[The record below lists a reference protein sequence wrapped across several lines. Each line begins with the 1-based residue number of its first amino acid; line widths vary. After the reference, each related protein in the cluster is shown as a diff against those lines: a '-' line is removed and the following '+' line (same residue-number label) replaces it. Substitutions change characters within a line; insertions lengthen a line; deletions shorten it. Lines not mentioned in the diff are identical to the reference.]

1 LWQLGQLKKPFPFR
15 MGFVATPFWEK
26 RLMCARSFAGPG
38 SLLGCLNQFLTP
50 DVWRQAQAVPG
61 APRQKSRWN
70 LHRLTFVLL
79 ALTWCTGDSVP
90 ERFETARAWY
100 VACYQSRKRPG
111 KTCPSFLKALVKLPM
126 PVLRALSAGV
136 RHRIFTLFANSLLY
150 RGFHP
155 FGCDG
160 TRKECPRTPEL
171 EQRLGEAGKKDS
183 APTLWITAIV
193 HLRYGLL
200 WSWRLGK
207 GTASEQLHLIY
218 LLATLPARSLLVTD
232 AGYIGYE
239 LFVALITTH
248 VHYLIRMS
256 SRATLYTEDQKPLRQ
271 WRQGLVWYWP
281 QWASDRKLPPVQ
293 ARLLRVQGKNADVWL
308 LTDVL
313 NTKELSHAM
322 AAQFYRW
329 RWRNE
334 GFFRTYKRTISGVK
348 FRSRTVAQL
357 HREAEGSLLAVQV
370 LLAHA
375 AWELRHY
382 GEPEEIRVS
391 ARQVLVLI
399 RQDIVLHIGMYLGPR
414 QRQTYVVRLQ
424 RALQRERRRRTP
436 KACRTWPRR
445 KPHKPPK
452 PPKIRRMTDK
462 LKARADK
469 IFQASWTHQ

>member
-1 LWQLGQLKKPFPFR
+1 MRHGS
-15 MGFVATPFWEK
+15 A
-26 RLMCARSFAGPG
+26 AAAG

-61 APRQKSRWN
+61 APRRNARWN

-79 ALTWCTGDSVP
+79 AMTWCSADSIP
-90 ERFETARAWY
+90 ECFETARAWY
-100 VACYQSRKRPG
+100 VAGYQSRKRPG
-111 KTCPSFLKALVKLPM
+111 STCPGFLKALIGVPA
-126 PVLRALSAGV
+126 PVLRALAAGV
-136 RHRIFTLFANSLLY
+136 RRRIFTLFGTLLLD

-160 TRKECPRTPEL
+160 SSKECPRTAEL
-171 EQRLGEAGKKDS
+171 EQRMGKVGKKDS
-183 APTLWITAIV
+183 APSLWLTAIV

-207 GTASEQLHLIY
+207 GTASEQLHLVH

-232 AGYIGYE
+232 AGYLGYE
-239 LFVALITTH
+239 LFVAMATTQ
-248 VHYLIRMS
+248 VRYLIRMS
-256 SRATLYTEDQKPLRQ
+256 SRTTLYTEDQQPLRK

-281 QWASDRKLPPVQ
+281 KWAQDANLTPLR
-293 ARLLRVQGKNADVWL
+293 ARLLRVSGKNADVWL

-313 NTKELSHAM
+313 DSHQLSHAT
-322 AAQFYRW
+322 AAQWYRW

-334 GFFRTYKRTISGVK
+334 GLFRTYKRTISGVK
-348 FRSRTVAQL
+348 FRARTVAQV
-357 HREAEGSLLAVQV
+357 HREAEASLLAVQI

-375 AWELRHY
+375 AWELRDQ
-382 GEPEEIRVS
+382 GEPEEMRVS

-399 RQDIVLHIGMYLGPR
+399 RQDIVMQVGMYLGPR
-414 QRQTYVVRLQ
+414 QRQTYVARLA
-424 RALQRERRRRTP
+424 RAVHRERTRHSA

-452 PPKIRRMTDK
+452 PPKIHRMSK
-462 LKARADK
+462 ELKDLADK
-469 IFQASWTHQ
+469 TFRAARQQN

>member
-1 LWQLGQLKKPFPFR
+1 
-15 MGFVATPFWEK
+15 
-26 RLMCARSFAGPG
+26 MCARSFAGPG
-38 SLLGCLNQFLTP
+38 SLLGCLNHFLTP

-61 APRQKSRWN
+61 APRRNARWN

-79 ALTWCTGDSVP
+79 ALTWCAGDSIP
-90 ERFETARAWY
+90 ECFETARAWY

-111 KTCPSFLKALVKLPM
+111 ITCPGFLKALVGVPV
-126 PVLRALSAGV
+126 PVLRALAAGV
-136 RHRIFTLFANSLLY
+136 RRRIFTLFDEWLLY

-160 TRKECPRTPEL
+160 TRKECPRSAEL
-171 EQRLGEAGKKDS
+171 ERRMGEAGKKDS

-207 GTASEQLHLIY
+207 GTASEQLHLIH

-239 LFVALITTH
+239 LFVAM
-248 VHYLIRMS
+248 VAAKVRFLIRMS
-256 SRATLYTEDQKPLRQ
+256 SRATLYTEDRQPLKK

-281 QWASDRKLPPVQ
+281 QWAQKAALPPIR
-293 ARLLRVQGKNADVWL
+293 ARLLRISGKNADVWL

-313 NTKELSHAM
+313 DSKELSHAT
-322 AAQFYRW
+322 ASLFYRW

-334 GFFRTYKRTISGVK
+334 GLFRTYKRTISGVK
-348 FRSRTVAQL
+348 FRSRTVAQI
-357 HREAEGSLLAVQV
+357 HREAEGSLLAVQI

-375 AWELRHY
+375 AWELRHH
-382 GEPEEIRVS
+382 GEPEEMHVS
-391 ARQVLVLI
+391 ARRVLVLI
-399 RQDIVLHIGMYLGPR
+399 RQDIVIQIGMYLGPR
-414 QRQTYVVRLQ
+414 QRQTYAARL
-424 RALQRERRRRTP
+424 ASAIQRERTRRSP
-436 KACRTWPRR
+436 KACRSWPRR

-452 PPKIRRMTDK
+452 PPKIRRMSK
-462 LKARADK
+462 ELKDRADTM
-469 IFQASWTHQ
+469 FRASWKPN

>member
-1 LWQLGQLKKPFPFR
+1 
-15 MGFVATPFWEK
+15 
-26 RLMCARSFAGPG
+26 MCARRSFAGRG
-38 SLLGCLNQFLTP
+38 SLLGCLNQFLTS

-61 APRQKSRWN
+61 APRRNARWN

-90 ERFETARAWY
+90 ECFETARAWY
-100 VACYQSRKRPG
+100 VAGYQSRKRPG
-111 KTCPSFLKALVKLPM
+111 VTCSGFLKALVGLPT
-126 PVLRALSAGV
+126 PVLRSLAAGV
-136 RHRIFTLFANSLLY
+136 RRRIFTLFGERLRY

-160 TRKECPRTPEL
+160 SRKECPRTAEL
-171 EQRLGEAGKKDS
+171 EQRMGLAGKKDS
-183 APTLWITAIV
+183 APTLWLTAVV

-200 WSWRLGK
+200 WSWRLGQ
-207 GTASEQLHLIY
+207 GTASEQLHLIH
-218 LLATLPARSLLVTD
+218 LLVTLPARSLLVTD

-239 LFVALITTH
+239 LLVAMVAAK

-256 SRATLYTEDQKPLRQ
+256 SRATLYTEDRQPLRK

-281 QWASDRKLPPVQ
+281 QWAQDENLPPIR
-293 ARLLRVQGKNADVWL
+293 ARLLRITGKNADVWL

-313 NTKELSHAM
+313 DAKELSHPTAS
-322 AAQFYRW
+322 QLYRW

-334 GFFRTYKRTISGVK
+334 GLFRTYKRTISGVK
-348 FRSRTVAQL
+348 FRARTVAQVQ
-357 HREAEGSLLAVQV
+357 REAAGSLLALQI

-375 AWELRHY
+375 VWELRDH
-382 GEPEEIRVS
+382 GEPEEMQVS

-399 RQDIVLHIGMYLGPR
+399 RHDIVIQVGMYLGPR
-414 QRQTYVVRLQ
+414 QRQTYLVRLQ
-424 RALQRERRRRTP
+424 RALRRERIRRSP

-452 PPKIRRMTDK
+452 PPKIRRMTK
-462 LKARADK
+462 ELKARADK
-469 IFQASWTHQ
+469 MFQESWNQN

>member
-1 LWQLGQLKKPFPFR
+1 
-15 MGFVATPFWEK
+15 MGT
-26 RLMCARSFAGPG
+26 RSFAGSG
-38 SLLGCLNQFLTP
+38 SFLGCLNHFLTP

-61 APRQKSRWN
+61 APRRKARWN
-70 LHRLTFVLL
+70 LHRLVLVLL
-79 ALTWCTGDSVP
+79 AITWCSGDSVP

-111 KTCPSFLKALVKLPM
+111 ITCPGFLKALSGLPLL
-126 PVLRALSAGV
+126 VLRALAEGV
-136 RHRIFTLFANSLLY
+136 RRRLFTLFGERLRY
-150 RGFHP
+150 RGWHV

-160 TRKECPRTPEL
+160 SRKECPRAVEL
-171 EQRLGEAGKKDS
+171 EQRLGQAGKKDS
-183 APTLWITAIV
+183 APTLWLTTIV

-239 LFVALITTH
+239 LFVAMVDAH
-248 VHYLIRMS
+248 VRFLIRMS
-256 SRATLYTEDQKPLRQ
+256 SRATLYTEDRQPLKR
-271 WRQGLVWYWP
+271 WRRGLVWYWP
-281 QWASDRKLPPVQ
+281 GWAQKAKLPPVR
-293 ARLLRVQGKNADVWL
+293 ARLLRVTGKNHAVWL

-313 NTKELSHAM
+313 ESKQLSHGA

-334 GFFRTYKRTISGVK
+334 GLFRTYKRTISGVK
-348 FRSRTVAQL
+348 FQSRTVRQV
-357 HREAEGSLLAVQV
+357 HREAEGSLLAVQI

-375 AWELRHY
+375 AWELRHH
-382 GEPEEIRVS
+382 GEPEEMRVS

-399 RQDIVLHIGMYLGPR
+399 RQDIIIRVGAYLGPR
-414 QRQTYVVRLQ
+414 QRQTYAARLVR
-424 RALQRERRRRTP
+424 AVQRERARSSL
-436 KACRTWPRR
+436 KASRVWPRR

-452 PPKIRRMTDK
+452 PPKIRRMTDQ
-462 LKARADK
+462 LKAQADK
-469 IFQASWTHQ
+469 MFQASRNQN

>member
-1 LWQLGQLKKPFPFR
+1 
-15 MGFVATPFWEK
+15 
-26 RLMCARSFAGPG
+26 MCARSFAGTG

-50 DVWRQAQAVPG
+50 DVWRQAQAVRG
-61 APRQKSRWN
+61 APRKKARWN

-100 VACYQSRKRPG
+100 VACYQARKRPG
-111 KTCPSFLKALVKLPM
+111 TTCPGFLKALSVLPM
-126 PVLRALSAGV
+126 PVLRALAEGV
-136 RHRIFTLFANSLLY
+136 RRRIFTLFGERLLY
-150 RGFHP
+150 RGWHV

-160 TRKECPRTPEL
+160 SRKECPRSVEL
-171 EQRLGEAGKKDS
+171 EQRMGEAGKKDS
-183 APTLWITAIV
+183 APSLWLTAIV

-239 LFVALITTH
+239 LFVAMGEAG
-248 VHYLIRMS
+248 VRYLIRMS
-256 SRATLYTEDQKPLRQ
+256 SRATLYTEDRQPLKT
-271 WRQGLVWYWP
+271 WRRGLVWYWP
-281 QWASDRKLPPVQ
+281 EWAQQAKLPPVR
-293 ARLLRVQGKNADVWL
+293 ARLLRVAGKKHDVWL

-313 NTKELSHAM
+313 DSRQLSHAA

-334 GFFRTYKRTISGVK
+334 GLFRTYKRTISGVK
-348 FRSRTVAQL
+348 FQARTVRQV
-357 HREAEGSLLAVQV
+357 HREAEASLLAVQI

-375 AWELRHY
+375 AWELRHH
-382 GEPEEIRVS
+382 GAPEEMRVS

-399 RQDIVLHIGMYLGPR
+399 RQDIIIRVGAYLGPR
-414 QRQTYVVRLQ
+414 QRHTYAERLVR
-424 RALQRERRRRTP
+424 AIQRERARSSP
-436 KACRTWPRR
+436 KASRIWPRR

-462 LKARADK
+462 LKAQADK
-469 IFQASWTHQ
+469 MFQASRNQN

>member
-1 LWQLGQLKKPFPFR
+1 MR
-15 MGFVATPFWEK
+15 
-26 RLMCARSFAGPG
+26 ARSFAGPG
-38 SLLGCLNQFLTP
+38 SLLGCLNHFLTP
-50 DVWRQAQAVPG
+50 DVWRQAQAARG
-61 APRQKSRWN
+61 APRRNARWN

-90 ERFETARAWY
+90 ECFEMARAWY
-100 VACYQSRKRPG
+100 VACYQARKRPG
-111 KTCPSFLKALVKLPM
+111 STCPGFLKALIGIPM
-126 PVLRALSAGV
+126 TVLRALAAGV
-136 RHRIFTLFANSLLY
+136 RRRIFTLFSEHLLY

-160 TRKECPRTPEL
+160 SRKECPRTAEL

-183 APTLWITAIV
+183 APALWLTAIV

-207 GTASEQLHLIY
+207 GIASEQLHLIH
-218 LLATLPARSLLVTD
+218 LLATLPVRSLLVTD

-239 LFVALITTH
+239 LFVAMATAN
-248 VHYLIRMS
+248 VRYLIRMS
-256 SRATLYTEDQKPLRQ
+256 ARATLYTLDRQPLAK

-281 QWASDRKLPPVQ
+281 EWAQKAKLPPVR
-293 ARLLRVQGKNADVWL
+293 ARLLRVAGKNADVWL

-313 NTKELSHAM
+313 DSTELSHAT

-334 GFFRTYKRTISGVK
+334 GLFRTYKRTISGVK
-348 FRSRTVAQL
+348 FRARTVAQV

-375 AWELRHY
+375 AWELRHH

-399 RQDIVLHIGMYLGPR
+399 RQDMVIQIGMYLGPR
-414 QRQTYVVRLQ
+414 QRQTYAARLQ
-424 RALQRERRRRTP
+424 RAVQRERTRRSL
-436 KACRTWPRR
+436 KACRAWPRR

-452 PPKIRRMTDK
+452 PPKIRRMTK
-462 LKARADK
+462 ELKARADK
-469 IFQASWTHQ
+469 IFRASWNQD

>member
-1 LWQLGQLKKPFPFR
+1 MRHGSAV
-15 MGFVATPFWEK
+15 GT
-26 RLMCARSFAGPG
+26 G

-61 APRQKSRWN
+61 APRRNARWN

-79 ALTWCTGDSVP
+79 ALTWCAGDSVP
-90 ERFETARAWY
+90 EKFETARAWY
-100 VACYQSRKRPG
+100 VAGYQSRKRPG
-111 KTCPSFLKALVKLPM
+111 TTCPGFLNALIGVPM
-126 PVLRALSAGV
+126 LVLRALAAGV
-136 RHRIFTLFANSLLY
+136 RRRIFTLFGERLLY

-160 TRKECPRTPEL
+160 SRKECPRTAQL
-171 EQRLGEAGKKDS
+171 EQRMGQAGKDDS
-183 APTLWITAIV
+183 APTLWLTAIV

-207 GTASEQLHLIY
+207 GTASEQLHLIS

-239 LFVALITTH
+239 LFVAMTTAQ
-248 VHYLIRMS
+248 VRYLIRMS
-256 SRATLYTEDQKPLRQ
+256 SRATLYTEDRQPLTK

-281 QWASDRKLPPVQ
+281 QWAQKENLPPIR
-293 ARLLRVQGKNADVWL
+293 ARLLRAAGKNADVWL

-313 NTKELSHAM
+313 DSKELSHAT
-322 AAQFYRW
+322 AAQLYRW

-334 GFFRTYKRTISGVK
+334 GLFRTYKRTISGVK
-348 FRSRTVAQL
+348 FRARTVAQV
-357 HREAEGSLLAVQV
+357 HREAEGSLLAVQI

-375 AWELRHY
+375 VWELRDH
-382 GEPEEIRVS
+382 GEPEEMRVS

-399 RQDIVLHIGMYLGPR
+399 RQDMIRQIGIHLGPR
-414 QRQTYVVRLQ
+414 QRQTYAVRLQ
-424 RALQRERRRRTP
+424 RAIDRERVRRSA
-436 KACRTWPRR
+436 KACRSWPRR

-452 PPKIRRMTDK
+452 PPKIRRMTQE

-469 IFQASWTHQ
+469 MFQSAWKQN